1 MKPIFA
7 VLMAVAVLATLQANA
22 QEASTPHAATPGP
35 ASEPY
40 QPGLGEIMAL
50 QQMRHIKL
58 WFAGR
63 AGNWSLAD
71 YEIDELKEGFDDVN
85 RRLGGDVAEKAV
97 GAQLAT
103 LEKTVA
109 AKDVAAFAR
118 AFDKLTA
125 GCNSCHH
132 MLDHAFIVIQRP
144 TSLPYSNQSF
154 AAPNN
159 ASPAST
165 RRAWRHMRGTF

>member
-7 VLMAVAVLATLQANA
+7 ILFAAVLLATFQASA
-22 QEASTPHAATPGP
+22 HEASTPQAATPGP

-40 QPGLGEIMAL
+40 EPGLGEIMAL

-58 WFAGR
+58 WFAGS
-63 AGNWSLAD
+63 AGNWPLAD
-71 YEIDELKEGFDDVN
+71 YEIDELKDGFADVN
-85 RRLGGDVAEKAV
+85 QRLGGDTVEKAV
-97 GAQLAT
+97 GAQIAA
-103 LEKTVA
+103 LEKAVE
-109 AKDVAAFAR
+109 AKDRAAFAS

-132 MLDHAFIVIQRP
+132 TLDHAFIVIQRP

-154 AAPNN
+154 AAPK
-159 ASPAST
+159 
-165 RRAWRHMRGTF
+165 